1 MGNCRNL
8 FLSGCSI
15 SFSSET
21 DVGFSCLTSSSV
33 FHIVR
38 LLNFNHSCEYAVLS
52 HEILICIF
60 LMTNMKLIFY
70 VFICHLCI
78 FIGKGSVQIICPYFF
93 VGGDVLDINHLS
105 AMHFANIFLQSVVC
119 LFISLTVSF
128 EGQKFFISKKPNLST
143 FWMVCSVTSKK
154 KICLNKGHKAFLL
167 IVLSQ

>member
-93 VGGDVLDINHLS
+93 VGGGCFRYQSSVSYAFCKYFLKVCGLSFHFLNGVIWRAEIFYFKEAQFIN
-105 AMHFANIFLQSVVC
+105 FLNG
-119 LFISLTVSF
+119 LFCHI
-128 EGQKFFISKKPNLST
+128 
-143 FWMVCSVTSKK
+143 
-154 KICLNKGHKAFLL
+154 
-167 IVLSQ
+167 